1 MLSGRLDAA
10 STELGSLADAL
21 TRFDDRMT
29 SKENLLRKQFTALET
44 AMAANNDTLARVK
57 AQFGLA

>member
-1 MLSGRLDAA
+1 MTPPSSELS
-10 STELGSLADAL
+10 SLADSL

-29 SKENLLRKQFTALET
+29 TKEGLLRKQFTALET
-44 AMAANNDTLARVK
+44 AMAANNDTLSRVQ